1 MARLPYAVER
11 LRYRRARGFEPP
23 PRWSEI
29 TGYEPM
35 LDVLRG
41 LRAVPGDVLEIGVLA
56 GGGTYKLA
64 KTAPERTIIA
74 VDVFDL
80 HFDDTPSEDG
90 TEMAEIYDRHFKG
103 AGFEGTQRE
112 VFDRITA
119 GLPNLTVIAGDSTQ
133 VQIPTD
139 RLAFSFIDGH
149 HAPEYVRKDF
159 ATAWSR
165 TSPGGVVA
173 MHDYGADLRPVTEA
187 INSLI
192 GAHAAEIARIWTE
205 RNTIYLEKHSGTPP
219 FG

>member
-1 MARLPYAVER
+1 MPRLPEAVER
-11 LRYRRARGFEPP
+11 LRYRRAHGFDPP

-35 LDVLRG
+35 LEVLRS
-41 LRAVPGDVLEIGVLA
+41 LEPVPGDVLEIGVLA

-64 KTAPERTIIA
+64 KAAPQRTVIA

-80 HFDDTPSEDG
+80 RFDHTASDDG
-90 TEMAEIYDRHFKG
+90 TAMADIYDRHFKG
-103 AGFEGTQRE
+103 AGFTGTQRE

-119 GLPNLTVIAGDSTQ
+119 GLPNLTVIEGDSTQ
-133 VQIPTD
+133 VEIPAD
-139 RLAFSFIDGH
+139 RLAFSFVDGH

-173 MHDYGADLRPVTEA
+173 MHDYGADLPGVTRA
-187 INSLI
+187 IHALI
-192 GAHAAEIARIWTE
+192 GAHADEIARTWTE
-205 RNTIYLEKHSGTPP
+205 RNTIYLQRVGTPAL
-219 FG
+219 G